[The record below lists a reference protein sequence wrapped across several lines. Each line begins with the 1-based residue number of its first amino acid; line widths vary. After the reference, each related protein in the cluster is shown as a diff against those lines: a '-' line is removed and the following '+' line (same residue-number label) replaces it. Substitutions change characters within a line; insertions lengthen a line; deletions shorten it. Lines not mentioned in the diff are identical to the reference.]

1 MTRPVGPPAP
11 ACFERAAP
19 ATARDWQVKAEVF
32 LREGG
37 QGYDTME
44 KALIA
49 DALAPNGR
57 HIAYPQ
63 AAGRVGV

>member
-11 ACFERAAP
+11 TCFERAP
-19 ATARDWQVKAEVF
+19 ATARDRQVKAEVF

-57 HIAYPQ
+57 HIAYPP
-63 AAGRVGV
+63 AAGREGV